1 MFEMQIVFSPT
12 ATSGRYSGQVS
23 VETIL
28 EAYAPPQAVPQV
40 ADKAT
45 RRGVLG
51 GAYHVYRNRDS
62 HPQHCWAFFD
72 WRLEGVTDP
81 QVLEAAKA
89 FRAEPSWAG
98 FLALQEALGV
108 NY

>member
-1 MFEMQIVFSPT
+1 MFEMQIVFSP
-12 ATSGRYSGQVS
+12 ATNGQVS
-23 VETIL
+23 METVL
-28 EAYAPPQAVPQV
+28 EAYAPPQGSAVPQV

-45 RRGVLG
+45 RKGVLG
-51 GAYHVYRNRDS
+51 GAYHVYRNQKN

-89 FRAEPSWAG
+89 FRAEPGWAA
-98 FLALQEALGV
+98 FLVLQEALGV